1 MIEDQ
6 GMAVPTRMNFI
17 ETQGAGGPEVLR
29 LVQGDVPEP
38 APHEVLI
45 RVEAAGVNRPD
56 VLQRLGRYPVPAD
69 ASPIIG
75 LEVAGE
81 VAALGPDVRGLQLG
95 DKVCALTNGG
105 GYAEYCRAPMGQVMP
120 WPKGYDAIR
129 AAALP
134 ETFFTVWANVFQMG
148 RLHAGETVLVH
159 GGTSG
164 IGTTALQLARE
175 FGAHVFVTV
184 GGASKVEACLKLGA
198 EVAINYR
205 EQEFEQVV
213 AERTG
218 GRGVNVIADIIG
230 AKYFD
235 RNLASLAKDGRL
247 VIIGTMGGNVV
258 EQFNLGRVQA
268 KRLSIM
274 GSTMRPRTAAE
285 KAAIAEELR
294 LKVWPILDAGR
305 CAPLIYKVLPL
316 AEASEAHR
324 LMESS
329 DHIGKIMLSV
339 R

>member
-1 MIEDQ
+1 M
-6 GMAVPTRMNFI
+6 
-17 ETQGAGGPEVLR
+17 
-29 LVQGDVPEP
+29 
-38 APHEVLI
+38 
-45 RVEAAGVNRPD
+45 
-56 VLQRLGRYPVPAD
+56 GRYPIPPD

-75 LEVAGE
+75 LEIAGE
-81 VAALGPDVRGLQLG
+81 IAAVGAEVKQWKAG

-105 GYAEYCRAPMGQVMP
+105 GYAEYCRVPIGQVLP

-129 AAALP
+129 AGALP
-134 ETFFTVWANVFQMG
+134 ETYFTVWANVFQMG
-148 RLHAGETVLVH
+148 RLHAGETVLIH

-164 IGTTALQLARE
+164 IGITALQLGRE

-205 EQEFEQVV
+205 EQEFEKVV
-213 AERTG
+213 AERTN
-218 GRGVNVIADIIG
+218 GRGVDVVVDIIG

-235 RNLASLAKDGRL
+235 RNLASLGKDGRL
-247 VIIGTMGGNVV
+247 VIIGTMGGNIV

-285 KAAIAEELR
+285 KAAIANDLR
-294 LKVWPILDAGR
+294 AKVWPVLDAGR
-305 CAPLIYKVLPL
+305 CAPIIHEVLPL
-316 AEASEAHR
+316 AQAAEAHR

-329 DHIGKIMLSV
+329 DHIGKIVLRV
-339 R
+339 

>member
-1 MIEDQ
+1 MSLPSQMNLIE
-6 GMAVPTRMNFI
+6 AT
-17 ETQGAGGPEVLR
+17 GAGGPEVLH
-29 LVQGDVPEP
+29 LVQGPVPQP
-38 APHEVLI
+38 APQEVLI
-45 RVEAAGVNRPD
+45 RVQAAGVNRPD

-81 VAALGPDVRGLQLG
+81 VVALGPDAPGFSVG

-105 GYAEYCRAPMGQVMP
+105 GYAQYCRVPVGQMLP

-148 RLHAGETVLVH
+148 RLRAGETVLIH

-164 IGTTALQLARE
+164 IGSTALQLGRE

-184 GGASKVEACLKLGA
+184 GSASKAEACLKLGA
-198 EVAINYR
+198 ELAINYR
-205 EQEFEQVV
+205 EQPFETAVS
-213 AERTG
+213 EHTG
-218 GRGVNVIADIIG
+218 GRGVDVVVDIIG
-230 AKYFD
+230 AKYFEQ
-235 RNLASLAKDGRL
+235 NLAALAKDGRL

-258 EQFNLGRVQA
+258 EKFNLGRVQA

-274 GSTMRPRTAAE
+274 GSTMRPRSPAE
-285 KAAIAEELR
+285 KAAIASELR
-294 LKVWPILDAGR
+294 SKVWPVLDAGR
-305 CAPLIYKVLPL
+305 CAPIIHQVLPL
-316 AEASEAHR
+316 AIAAEAHR

-329 DHIGKIMLSV
+329 DHIGKIVLRV
-339 R
+339 D

>member
-1 MIEDQ
+1 MDLVE
-6 GMAVPTRMNFI
+6 AS
-17 ETQGAGGPEVLR
+17 GAGGPEVLHLAR
-29 LVQGDVPEP
+29 GAVPQP
-38 APHEVLI
+38 VHQEVLI
-45 RVEAAGVNRPD
+45 RVRAAGVNRPD
-56 VLQRLGRYPVPAD
+56 VLQRLGRYPVPPD
-69 ASPIIG
+69 ASPTIG

-81 VAALGPDVRGLQLG
+81 VAALGPGCQGLAVG
-95 DKVCALTNGG
+95 DEVCALTNGG
-105 GYAEYCRAPMGQVMP
+105 GYAQYCRAPQGQVLP
-120 WPKGYDAIR
+120 WPKGYDAVR

-148 RLHAGETVLVH
+148 RLSAGEIVLIH

-175 FGAHVFVTV
+175 FGARAFVTV

-205 EQEFEQVV
+205 EQAFEEIVKQ
-213 AERTG
+213 RTE
-218 GRGVNVIADIIG
+218 GRGVDVVVDIVG

-247 VIIGTMGGNVV
+247 VIIGTMGGSIV

-285 KAAIAEELR
+285 KGAIASDLR
-294 LKVWPILDAGR
+294 AKVWPALDEGR
-305 CAPLIYKVLPL
+305 CAPIIHKVLPL
-316 AEASEAHR
+316 AQAAEAHR

-329 DHIGKIMLSV
+329 DHIGKIVLSV
-339 R
+339 D

>member
-1 MIEDQ
+1 MNLIE
-6 GMAVPTRMNFI
+6 AK
-17 ETQGAGGPEVLR
+17 GAGGPEVLQ
-29 LVQGDVPEP
+29 LTQGPVPQP
-38 APHEVLI
+38 GAQDVLI
-45 RVEAAGVNRPD
+45 HVAAAGVNRPD
-56 VLQRLGRYPVPAD
+56 VLQRMGRYPIPPD

-75 LEVAGE
+75 LEIAGE
-81 VAALGPDVRGLQLG
+81 IAAVGAEVKQWKAG

-105 GYAEYCRAPMGQVMP
+105 GYAEYCRVPIGQVLP

-129 AAALP
+129 AGALP
-134 ETFFTVWANVFQMG
+134 ETYFTVWANVFQMG
-148 RLHAGETVLVH
+148 RLHAGETVLIH

-164 IGTTALQLARE
+164 IGITALQLGRE

-205 EQEFEQVV
+205 EQEFEKVV
-213 AERTG
+213 AERTN
-218 GRGVNVIADIIG
+218 GRGVDVVVDIIG

-235 RNLASLAKDGRL
+235 RNLASLGKDGRL
-247 VIIGTMGGNVV
+247 VIIGTMGGNIV

-285 KAAIAEELR
+285 KAAIANDLR
-294 LKVWPILDAGR
+294 AKVWPVLDAGR
-305 CAPLIYKVLPL
+305 CAPIIHEVLPL
-316 AEASEAHR
+316 AQAAEAHR

-329 DHIGKIMLSV
+329 DHIGKIVLRV
-339 R
+339 

>member
-1 MIEDQ
+1 MS
-6 GMAVPTRMNFI
+6 VPTQMNLI
-17 ETQGAGGPEVLR
+17 EATGAGGPEVLK
-29 LVQGDVPEP
+29 LAQAPVPQP
-38 APHEVLI
+38 GAQDVLI
-45 RVEAAGVNRPD
+45 RVAAAGVNRPD
-56 VLQRLGRYPVPAD
+56 VLQRLGRYPVPPD

-81 VAALGPDVRGLQLG
+81 IAAIGTEVKAWKVG
-95 DKVCALTNGG
+95 DKVCALANGG
-105 GYAEYCRAPMGQVMP
+105 GYAEYCRVPMGQVLP

-129 AAALP
+129 AGALP
-134 ETFFTVWANVFQMG
+134 ETYFTVWANVFQMG
-148 RLHAGETVLVH
+148 RLHAGETVLIH
-159 GGTSG
+159 GGSSG
-164 IGTTALQLARE
+164 IGSTALQLGRE

-213 AERTG
+213 AERTN
-218 GRGVNVIADIIG
+218 GRGVDVVVDIIG

-235 RNLASLAKDGRL
+235 RNLTALGKDGRL

-285 KAAIAEELR
+285 KAVIASDLR
-294 LKVWPILDAGR
+294 AKVWPVLDAGR
-305 CAPLIYKVLPL
+305 CAPIIHEVLPL
-316 AEASEAHR
+316 AKASEAHR

-329 DHIGKIMLSV
+329 DHIGKIVLSV
-339 R
+339 

>member
-1 MIEDQ
+1 
-6 GMAVPTRMNFI
+6 MAVPSRMNFV
-17 ETQGAGGPEVLR
+17 ECNGAGAPEVLQ
-29 LVQGDVPEP
+29 LAQGEVPQP
-38 APHEVLI
+38 ARGEVLI

-56 VLQRLGRYPVPAD
+56 VLQRLGRYPVPPD

-81 VAALGPDVRGLQLG
+81 IVALGPETQGWKLG
-95 DKVCALTNGG
+95 EKVCALTNGG
-105 GYAEYCRAPMGQVMP
+105 GYAEYCPAPMGQVLP
-120 WPKGYDAIR
+120 WPKGYDAVR

-148 RLHAGETVLVH
+148 RLKPGETVLVH

-175 FGAHVFVTV
+175 FGSHVFVTV
-184 GGASKVEACLKLGA
+184 GGEAKAEACRRLGA

-205 EQEFEQVV
+205 DEEFDKVV

-218 GRGVNVIADIIG
+218 GRGVDVVVDIIG

-235 RNLASLAKDGRL
+235 RNLSALAKDGRL
-247 VIIGTMGGNVV
+247 VIIGTMGGHMV

-285 KAAIAEELR
+285 KAVIASELR
-294 LKVWPILDAGR
+294 LKVWPVLDTGR
-305 CAPLIYKVLPL
+305 CAPIIHKVLPL
-316 AEASEAHR
+316 AQAAEAHR

-329 DHIGKIMLSV
+329 DHIGKIVLRV
-339 R
+339 T

>member
-1 MIEDQ
+1 MS
-6 GMAVPTRMNFI
+6 VPTQMNLI
-17 ETQGAGGPEVLR
+17 EAKGAGGPEVLQLTQAPVPQPGAR
-29 LVQGDVPEP
+29 DVLV
-38 APHEVLI
+38 
-45 RVEAAGVNRPD
+45 RVAAAGVNRPD
-56 VLQRLGRYPVPAD
+56 VLQRMGRYPIPPD

-75 LEVAGE
+75 LEIAGE
-81 VAALGPDVRGLQLG
+81 IAAVGAEVQQWKVG

-105 GYAEYCRAPMGQVMP
+105 GYAEYCSVPMGQVLP

-129 AAALP
+129 AGALP
-134 ETFFTVWANVFQMG
+134 ETYFTVWANVFQMG
-148 RLHAGETVLVH
+148 RLHAGETVLIH

-164 IGTTALQLARE
+164 IGSTALQLGRE

-205 EQEFEQVV
+205 EQEFEKVV
-213 AERTG
+213 AERTN
-218 GRGVNVIADIIG
+218 GRGVDLVVDIIG

-235 RNLASLAKDGRL
+235 RNLASLGKDGRL
-247 VIIGTMGGNVV
+247 VIIGTMGGNIV

-285 KAAIAEELR
+285 KAAIARDL
-294 LKVWPILDAGR
+294 LAKVWPVLDAGR
-305 CAPLIYKVLPL
+305 CAPIIHEVLPL
-316 AEASEAHR
+316 AQAAEAHR

-329 DHIGKIMLSV
+329 DHIGKIVLRV
-339 R
+339 

>member
-1 MIEDQ
+1 MS
-6 GMAVPTRMNFI
+6 VPTQMNLI
-17 ETQGAGGPEVLR
+17 EAAAAGGPEVLK
-29 LVQGDVPEP
+29 LAQGPVPQP
-38 APHEVLI
+38 GAQEVLI
-45 RVEAAGVNRPD
+45 RVAAAGVNRPD
-56 VLQRLGRYPVPAD
+56 VLQRLGRYPVPPD

-81 VAALGPDVRGLQLG
+81 IAALGAGVKQWQVG

-105 GYAEYCRAPMGQVMP
+105 GYAEYCCAPMGQVLP

-129 AAALP
+129 AGALP
-134 ETFFTVWANVFQMG
+134 ETYFTVWANVFQMG
-148 RLHAGETVLVH
+148 RLQAGETVLIH

-164 IGTTALQLARE
+164 IGITALQLARE

-205 EQEFEQVV
+205 EQEFEKVV
-213 AERTG
+213 AERTK
-218 GRGVNVIADIIG
+218 GRGVDVVVDIIG

-235 RNLASLAKDGRL
+235 RNLASLGKDGRL
-247 VIIGTMGGNVV
+247 VIIGTMGGNMV

-285 KAAIAEELR
+285 KAAIASDLHA
-294 LKVWPILDAGR
+294 KVWPVLDAGR
-305 CAPLIYKVLPL
+305 CAPIIHEVLPL
-316 AEASEAHR
+316 SEAAQAHR

-329 DHIGKIMLSV
+329 DHIGKIVL
-339 R
+339 RI

>member
-1 MIEDQ
+1 MS
-6 GMAVPTRMNFI
+6 VPTQMNLI
-17 ETQGAGGPEVLR
+17 EAAGAGGPEVLK
-29 LVQGDVPEP
+29 LTQGPVPQ
-38 APHEVLI
+38 AGAQDVLI
-45 RVEAAGVNRPD
+45 RVAAAGVNRPD
-56 VLQRLGRYPVPAD
+56 VLQRMGRYPIPPD

-81 VAALGPDVRGLQLG
+81 IAAIGAAVNQWKVG

-105 GYAEYCRAPMGQVMP
+105 GYAEYCRVPMGQVLP

-129 AAALP
+129 AGAVP
-134 ETFFTVWANVFQMG
+134 ETYFTVWANVFQMG
-148 RLHAGETVLVH
+148 RLHAGETVLIH

-164 IGTTALQLARE
+164 IGSTALQLGRE

-205 EQEFEQVV
+205 EQEFEKVV
-213 AERTG
+213 AERTN
-218 GRGVNVIADIIG
+218 GRGVDVVVDIIG

-247 VIIGTMGGNVV
+247 VIIGTMGGNMV

-274 GSTMRPRTAAE
+274 GSTMRPRSAAE
-285 KAAIAEELR
+285 KAVIASDLR
-294 LKVWPILDAGR
+294 AKVWPVLDAGR
-305 CAPLIYKVLPL
+305 CAPIIHEVLPL
-316 AEASEAHR
+316 AQAAEAHR

-329 DHIGKIMLSV
+329 DHVGKIVLSV
-339 R
+339 